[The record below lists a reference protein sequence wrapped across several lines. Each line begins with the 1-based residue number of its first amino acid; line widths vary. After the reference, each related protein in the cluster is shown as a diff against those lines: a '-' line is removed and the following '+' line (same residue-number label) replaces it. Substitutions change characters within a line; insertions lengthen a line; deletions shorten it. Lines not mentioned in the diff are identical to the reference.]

1 MKMRTSLIIVALL
14 SSMLAGCSKHTRKF
28 EDLGVV
34 EVTDGGTNRV
44 TISDGKV
51 FVIRSFILN
60 NQKGTVNGKE
70 VVIKGPTI
78 AFIIAQEQKHLLGG
92 AYLTHERKILTE
104 PGVKRVLSV
113 GATPITIT
121 LDIKP

>member
-1 MKMRTSLIIVALL
+1 
-14 SSMLAGCSKHTRKF
+14 MLAGCSKHARKF
-28 EDLGVV
+28 ADLGVV

-78 AFIIAQEQKHLLGG
+78 AFIIAQEQTNSLGG
-92 AYLTHERKILTE
+92 AYLTQERKILTE
-104 PGVKRVLSV
+104 PGVKRLLRV

-121 LDIKP
+121 LNIKP